1 MLTNA
6 VAATGAGTDDTLL
19 VALIA
24 AVALVVGALL
34 SFAAAYLTGRF
45 TAQANLNLARER
57 QRLDDRRAR
66 RAFQRKTLLAA
77 LAELTKYGRATGK
90 IYVFDRRTFL
100 NTGSFTQMGA
110 ELDAEMYAAG
120 VSFMNLIERIVDDDV
135 RTALREVH
143 DVDPQLLVP
152 RSLPQLEEAW
162 TRFGERLVH
171 ARGVLGPALRAYLAE
186 DVDQT

>member
-6 VAATGAGTDDTLL
+6 VAATGGGTDDTLL

-24 AVALVVGALL
+24 AGAVVVGALL
-34 SFAAAYLTGRF
+34 SVAAAYVAGRLTAR
-45 TAQANLNLARER
+45 ANLQLERER
-57 QRLDDRRAR
+57 QRLDDRKTR
-66 RAFQRKTLLAA
+66 RAFQRETLLEA

-100 NTGSFTQMGA
+100 KTGSFTQMGA

-152 RSLPQLEEAW
+152 SSLPQLEEAW

-171 ARGVLGPALRAYLAE
+171 TREVLGPALRAYLAE
-186 DVDQT
+186 DADQP